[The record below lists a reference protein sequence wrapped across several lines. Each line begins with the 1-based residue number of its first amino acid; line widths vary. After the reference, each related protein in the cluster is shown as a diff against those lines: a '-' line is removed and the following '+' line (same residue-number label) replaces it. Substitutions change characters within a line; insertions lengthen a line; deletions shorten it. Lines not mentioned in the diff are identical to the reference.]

1 MSAQLKVH
9 SNGNVG
15 IQSSVVAQS
24 ALLVGGDQSVTGSGG
39 WKAAFRSN
47 DQGVYVKR
55 NGTTGVTI
63 NDLMAIYGENVIDGM
78 KFYMGV
84 KGRAYTSNSLSR
96 GRAWGVFGESGNS
109 TSGYN
114 YAVFGNLRGS
124 QNGAAVVGVLDN
136 IDLNVPG
143 RYAGYFQGDVRTTGN
158 FYGMVLTPSA
168 SVLL

>member
-1 MSAQLKVH
+1 MKKLIALVSVVFVFTNMSAQLKVH

-24 ALLVGGDQSVTGSGG
+24 ALLVGGDQRSGG

-78 KFYMGV
+78 KFYMG
-84 KGRAYTSNSLSR
+84 
-96 GRAWGVFGESGNS
+96 
-109 TSGYN
+109 
-114 YAVFGNLRGS
+114 
-124 QNGAAVVGVLDN
+124 
-136 IDLNVPG
+136 
-143 RYAGYFQGDVRTTGN
+143 
-158 FYGMVLTPSA
+158 
-168 SVLL
+168 

>member
-1 MSAQLKVH
+1 MLMKKLIALVSVVFVFTNMSAQLKVH

-78 KFYMGV
+78 KLYMG
-84 KGRAYTSNSLSR
+84 
-96 GRAWGVFGESGNS
+96 
-109 TSGYN
+109 
-114 YAVFGNLRGS
+114 
-124 QNGAAVVGVLDN
+124 
-136 IDLNVPG
+136 
-143 RYAGYFQGDVRTTGN
+143 
-158 FYGMVLTPSA
+158 
-168 SVLL
+168 